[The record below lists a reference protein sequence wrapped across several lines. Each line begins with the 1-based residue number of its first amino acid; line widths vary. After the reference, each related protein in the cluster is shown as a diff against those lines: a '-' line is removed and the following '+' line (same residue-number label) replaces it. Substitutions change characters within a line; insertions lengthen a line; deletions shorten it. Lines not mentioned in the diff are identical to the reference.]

1 MELGSWAQETLTLQL
16 PLVSSF
22 ALISAAWGEP
32 TSGLQPLTPAP
43 ATSLLAHVLAR
54 PYASGFPAYL
64 CGFR

>member
-32 TSGLQPLTPAP
+32 TSGLQPLT
-43 ATSLLAHVLAR
+43 
-54 PYASGFPAYL
+54 
-64 CGFR
+64 